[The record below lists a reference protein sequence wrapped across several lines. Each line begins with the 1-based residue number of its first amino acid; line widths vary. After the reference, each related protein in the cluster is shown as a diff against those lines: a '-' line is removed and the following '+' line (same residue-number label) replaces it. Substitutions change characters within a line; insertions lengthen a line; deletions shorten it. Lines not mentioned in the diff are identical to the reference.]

1 VKNTLKSNM
10 YAQVAA
16 GIWDLFGEH
25 LSGSCDTLI
34 CVTSFTPLGNTA
46 QNALNSSFER
56 LGYGQNA
63 CTFLV
68 ITKDSETLGAKELF
82 CVVEGLDPLIH
93 LVADVKARS
102 ALEEAFQQA
111 IPPMLPCR
119 VLGLETRAFQSFE
132 DMLQTD
138 KGKQAAWTFLK
149 SVPRRA

>member
-1 VKNTLKSNM
+1 M

-25 LSGSCDTLI
+25 LSGSADTI
-34 CVTSFTPLGNTA
+34 VCVTSFTPLGITA

-56 LGYGQNA
+56 LGYGQDA
-63 CTFLV
+63 CTF
-68 ITKDSETLGAKELF
+68 IAIKKDNETLGAKELF

-93 LVADVKARS
+93 LVTDEKARI
-102 ALEEAFQQA
+102 ALEAAFQQT
-111 IPPMLPCR
+111 IPPMLACR

-132 DMLQTD
+132 DLLQTD

-149 SVPRRA
+149 SVPKRTS